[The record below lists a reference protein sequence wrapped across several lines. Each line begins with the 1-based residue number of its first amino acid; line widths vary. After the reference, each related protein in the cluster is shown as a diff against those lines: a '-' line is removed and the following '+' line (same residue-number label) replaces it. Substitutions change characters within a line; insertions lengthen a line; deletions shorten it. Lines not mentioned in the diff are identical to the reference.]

1 MRCPMFLG
9 ISKREDL
16 PTLLATAMLNSQ
28 FSEQFVCV
36 YNSLTI
42 DVFLFPLMLGIRRK
56 KEQLATIFHL
66 INLHSLRVI
75 ELFLCLL
82 FLD

>member
-1 MRCPMFLG
+1 MRRPMFLG
-9 ISKREDL
+9 VFKREDL
-16 PTLLATAMLNSQ
+16 PTLSETAMLNSQ

-42 DVFLFPLMLGIRRK
+42 DVSLFPRMLSIRRK
-56 KEQLATIFHL
+56 KEQLATICHL
-66 INLHSLRVI
+66 ISLHSLRVI

>member
-1 MRCPMFLG
+1 MRCPIFLG
-9 ISKREDL
+9 ISKREDI

-36 YNSLTI
+36 CNSLTI
-42 DVFLFPLMLGIRRK
+42 DVFLFPLMLCIRRK

>member
-1 MRCPMFLG
+1 MRSPMFLG
-9 ISKREDL
+9 VSKRQDL

-28 FSEQFVCV
+28 FSEQFVCA
-36 YNSLTI
+36 YNSLI
-42 DVFLFPLMLGIRRK
+42 IYVSLFPHMLSIRRK
-56 KEQLATIFHL
+56 KEQLATICHL
-66 INLHSLRVI
+66 ICLHSLRVI

>member
-1 MRCPMFLG
+1 MFLG
-9 ISKREDL
+9 VSEREDL

-28 FSEQFVCV
+28 FSEQFV
-36 YNSLTI
+36 YIHNSLTI
-42 DVFLFPLMLGIRRK
+42 DVSLFPLMLGIRRK
-56 KEQLATIFHL
+56 KEQLATICHL
-66 INLHSLRVI
+66 IGLHSLRVI

>member
-1 MRCPMFLG
+1 MRCPVLSG

-16 PTLLATAMLNSQ
+16 PTLLAAAILNSQ
-28 FSEQFVCV
+28 FCEKFVCV

-42 DVFLFPLMLGIRRK
+42 DVSLFPLMLSNRKK